1 MLRNSKCYKEKK
13 IRRKELKENIYSNK
27 VTCAS
32 SIEFQW
38 LKLRILKSL
47 IRFSI
52 SNTIERCHLKPS
64 LTVQFIKLNLIHQR
78 ITLTPEKIF
87 DNWKP
92 FKNDEKRFLFH
103 LKSSFRSPDIKV
115 SVLNFRSC
123 RKTAWL
129 ERSG

>member
-27 VTCAS
+27 VTCVS

-52 SNTIERCHLKPS
+52 SNTIERCLLKPS

-78 ITLTPEKIF
+78 LTLTPEKIF

-92 FKNDEKRFLFH
+92 FKNDEKHFLFH